1 MQFKAI
7 AIDIDGTITH
17 MDRRLSLRAAEK
29 LRTLDVPVVLATGNI
44 LCYAKAAAR
53 LIGVGCHIIAENG
66 GVVTDGF
73 DKKPYVSD
81 VITEC
86 EQAYN
91 VLSGEFDMEKL
102 DSHHRRTEIVLRRD
116 FDLDRARAILSKTDL
131 DVEIIDTH
139 FAIHIKSK
147 KINKG
152 TGLVRI
158 ADMMGFKTSDF
169 VAIGDSVND
178 MELLEL
184 AGYSIAV
191 SNADDF
197 LREIADYV
205 TEEAYGEGTAEAIE
219 YLVSNGML
227 KAGDQ

>member
-1 MQFKAI
+1 MHFKAI

-29 LRTLDVPVVLATGNI
+29 LRMLDVPVVLATGNI
-44 LCYAKAAAR
+44 LCYAKATAK
-53 LIGVGCHIIAENG
+53 LIGVCCHVIAENG

-86 EQAYN
+86 EQAYDI
-91 VLSGEFDMEKL
+91 LSEEFKMEKL
-102 DSHHRRTEIVLRRD
+102 DSRHRRTEIVLNRN
-116 FDLDRARAILSKTDL
+116 FDIERARAILSNTDL

-152 TGLVRI
+152 TGLVRM
-158 ADMMGFKTSDF
+158 ADMMGLKTSDF

-178 MELLEL
+178 KELLEL

-197 LREIADYV
+197 LKDIADHV
-205 TEEAYGEGTAEAIE
+205 TGEPYGEGTAEAIE

-227 KAGDQ
+227 KARDQ